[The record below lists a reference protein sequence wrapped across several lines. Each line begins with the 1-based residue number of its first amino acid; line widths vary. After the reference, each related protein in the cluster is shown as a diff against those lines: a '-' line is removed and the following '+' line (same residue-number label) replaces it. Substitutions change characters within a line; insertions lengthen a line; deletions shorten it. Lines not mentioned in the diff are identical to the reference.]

1 MRQESSE
8 EHYNKM
14 TQTPIPKLI
23 IGLGIPT
30 IISMLVTSI
39 YNMADTYFV
48 GGIGT
53 SASGAVGVVFGLMA
67 IIQAFGF
74 MFGHGSGSIIAR
86 KLGEMKHQEASSV
99 VSTGFVCSL
108 AAGLI
113 ITVAGLCFLEPFMR
127 LLGSTET
134 ILPYAMEYAK
144 YILIAAPF
152 MSAGCVL
159 NNVLR
164 YEGKAVFAMVGL
176 TSGGILNM
184 FLDWL
189 LITRFD
195 MGVGG
200 AGIATAISQVIS
212 FLILLY
218 MVLSGY
224 TQSKLR
230 IKYFDFSLIFTI
242 IPIGFPSLI
251 RQGLGSISTLI
262 LNHYSGAYGDAAV
275 AAMSIVNRICF
286 FVFAVG
292 LGLGQG
298 FQPVCAFNYGAKKY
312 DRVKKSIVFTVA
324 SGFVVLG
331 VIATVGIFLSS
342 GLIGVF
348 RDDPQVIE
356 IGTFA
361 LRAQLISE
369 FLLPVCVT
377 GNMLFQSVGISGKA
391 SFLSSL
397 RNGLCFIPVIIILS
411 NFMGLMGIQIAQ
423 AVADTITFII
433 TLPMMLSFMKELSCY
448 LE

>member
-189 LITRFD
+189 LITRFN

-200 AGIATAISQVIS
+200 AGIATAFSQVIS

-218 MVLSGY
+218 MVLSGH

-230 IKYFDFSLIFTI
+230 IKYFDLSLIFTI

-262 LNHYSGAYGDAAV
+262 LNHYAGAYGDAAV

-331 VIATVGIFLSS
+331 VIAAVGIFLSS

-423 AVADTITFII
+423 AVADSITFII

>member
-1 MRQESSE
+1 MKQQSAEQN
-8 EHYNKM
+8 YVKM
-14 TQTPIPKLI
+14 TCTPIPKLI
-23 IGLGIPT
+23 ISLGIPT

-48 GGIGT
+48 GRIGT

-86 KLGEMKHQEASSV
+86 KLGEMKAREASAV
-99 VSTGFVCSL
+99 FSTGFFSSIT
-108 AAGLI
+108 AGVM
-113 ITVAGLCFLEPFMR
+113 ITVVGLTFLEPFMM
-127 LLGSTET
+127 LLGSTKT
-134 ILPYAMEYAK
+134 ILPYAKDYAS

-152 MSAGCVL
+152 MAAGCVL

-164 YEGKAVFAMVGL
+164 YEGKAIFAMVGL
-176 TSGGILNM
+176 ASGGILNI
-184 FLDWL
+184 FLDWIL
-189 LITRFD
+189 MTHFH
-195 MGVGG
+195 MGVSG
-200 AGIATAISQVIS
+200 AGIATAVSQVIS

-218 MVLSGY
+218 MVLSGH
-224 TQSKLR
+224 TQSKLN
-230 IKYFDFSLIFTI
+230 IKYFEFAIIFTI
-242 IPIGFPSLI
+242 MPVGFPSLI

-262 LNHYSGAYGDAAV
+262 LNHYAGAYGDAAV

-292 LGLGQG
+292 LGIGQG

-312 DRVKKSIVFTVA
+312 DRVKKSVIFTVTL
-324 SGFVVLG
+324 GFI
-331 VIATVGIFLSS
+331 VIGAMVATGICLSS
-342 GLIGVF
+342 RLIGVF

-361 LRAQLISE
+361 LRAQLVTE
-369 FLLPVCVT
+369 FLLPVCAT

-397 RNGLCFIPVIIILS
+397 RNGLCFIPVLILLS
-411 NFMGLMGIQIAQ
+411 NLMGLTGIQLAQ
-423 AVADTITFII
+423 SVADVITFAV
-433 TLPMMLSFMKELSCY
+433 TLPMMLKFMKEL
-448 LE
+448 

>member
-1 MRQESSE
+1 MSGKQESAE
-8 EHYNKM
+8 AHYNKM
-14 TQTPIPKLI
+14 TQTGIPKLI
-23 IGLGIPT
+23 ISLGIPT

-48 GGIGT
+48 GKIST

-86 KLGEMKHQEASSV
+86 KLGGMKQQDASAV
-99 VSTGFVCSL
+99 FSTGFLCSI
-108 AAGLI
+108 AAGIAISIIGLI
-113 ITVAGLCFLEPFMR
+113 FLRPFMM

-134 ILPYAMEYAK
+134 ILPYAMDYAR
-144 YILIAAPF
+144 YILISAPF
-152 MSAGCVL
+152 MASGCVL

-176 TSGGILNM
+176 TSGGILNI

-189 LITRFD
+189 LMTRFN
-195 MGVGG
+195 MGVSG
-200 AGIATAISQVIS
+200 AGIATAFSQFVS

-218 MVLSGY
+218 MVLSGH

-230 IKYFDFSLIFTI
+230 MKFFDFSLIFSI

-262 LNHYSGAYGDAAV
+262 LNHYSGDYGDAAV

-312 DRVKKSIVFTVA
+312 DRVKKSIVFTVI
-324 SGFVVLG
+324 SGFVIIG
-331 VIATVGIFLSS
+331 TIAALGIFLSS

-348 RDDPQVIE
+348 RDDPEVIE

-361 LRAQLISE
+361 LRAQLITE

-377 GNMLFQSVGISGKA
+377 GNMLFQSVGISGRA

-397 RNGLCFIPVIIILS
+397 RNGLCFIPVLIILS
-411 NFMGLMGIQIAQ
+411 NFMGLTGIQVAQ
-423 AVADTITFII
+423 AAADGITFII
-433 TLPMMLSFMKELSCY
+433 TLPMMLSFMKKL
-448 LE
+448 